1 VVHGS
6 VPLRSTKPDDIDVSP
21 KSSPLRNLILVDN
34 LLACDFLDQQSPAI
48 ALPTQL
54 GYTTQLSD
62 CHTCLPLPQL
72 KLYPLCSSYL
82 SGAIRSVAGWRH
94 AYSTN
99 WFTKLLQTANLQALV
114 LYGSPYLRAVSPNAA
129 LRDSLHFS
137 YGQMPVAQAIALE
150 TLFGIWFTTVLR

>member
-6 VPLRSTKPDDIDVSP
+6 VPLRSTKPDDIEFRVSP

-62 CHTCLPLPQL
+62 CHTLPSHPTAAETLPTLLQL
-72 KLYPLCSSYL
+72 L
-82 SGAIRSVAGWRH
+82 SGAIRSVA
-94 AYSTN
+94 
-99 WFTKLLQTANLQALV
+99 ALA
-114 LYGSPYLRAVSPNAA
+114 SR
-129 LRDSLHFS
+129 
-137 YGQMPVAQAIALE
+137 I
-150 TLFGIWFTTVLR
+150 

>member
-6 VPLRSTKPDDIDVSP
+6 VPLRSTKPDDIEFRVSP

-62 CHTCLPLPQL
+62 CHTLPSHLPQL

-82 SGAIRSVAGWRH
+82 SGAIRSVA
-94 AYSTN
+94 
-99 WFTKLLQTANLQALV
+99 ALA
-114 LYGSPYLRAVSPNAA
+114 SR
-129 LRDSLHFS
+129 
-137 YGQMPVAQAIALE
+137 I
-150 TLFGIWFTTVLR
+150 